1 MCYEE
6 GTNNYIYLFIPT
18 FWVKIVNFYNTQ
30 VFHTNQSVVKN
41 DIILL
46 FYQMTIIVS
55 IPIKVQSTMSYIFHH
70 IRDVSPG
77 WGYMLTAYVNS
88 SVFMCY
94 QQMEAGITHG
104 SRHDTRPASEG
115 EGG

>member
-6 GTNNYIYLFIPT
+6 GTNNDIYLFIPT
-18 FWVKIVNFYNTQ
+18 FWGKIVNFYNTQ
-30 VFHTNQSVVKN
+30 VFHTNQSIVKE
-41 DIILL
+41 DILL

-55 IPIKVQSTMSYIFHH
+55 IPTKVQSAMSYIFHY

-77 WGYMLTAYVNS
+77 WGYMLTAYINS

-94 QQMEAGITHG
+94 EQDG
-104 SRHDTRPASEG
+104 SRHDTRKQA
-115 EGG
+115 